1 MAEARAMPLPMVAA
15 PESATLSLDGPGEGA
30 SDTDSDLAGLSLA
43 GPLATGPSD
52 DEGPSEA
59 TVGASADDEPG
70 DGAVAVPDEAGA
82 GDSST
87 GAAGAG
93 VVGAA

>member
-1 MAEARAMPLPMVAA
+1 MPLPMVAA

-43 GPLATGPSD
+43 GPLATGPSE
-52 DEGPSEA
+52 DEEGPSEVGPSEA